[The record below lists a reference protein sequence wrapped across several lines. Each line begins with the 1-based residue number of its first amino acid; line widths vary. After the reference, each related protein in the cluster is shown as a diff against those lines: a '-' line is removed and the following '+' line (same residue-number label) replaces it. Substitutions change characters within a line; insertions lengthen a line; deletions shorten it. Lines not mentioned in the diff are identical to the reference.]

1 MNGNRPVT
9 LILLAAGDSRRFDGN
24 KLLYP
29 LEGKPLY
36 RHLADRMAA
45 LKGSI
50 FEKICLVSQ
59 YEEILAGAREMGFE
73 VCRNDRSDL
82 GISHSVHL
90 GLSMAGEEDVC
101 CFAVCDQPWLKAE
114 TVRGLVEGFLRSG
127 KGLGCLGCRERA
139 GDKILLG
146 NPAIFAPGYRRELLA
161 LTGDVGGRK
170 IIKKHSEDLYVFQ
183 VPDAAELEDVD
194 TRSQLPAAS
203 TYSSAP
209 SEE

>member
-45 LKGSI
+45 LKGST
-50 FEKICLVSQ
+50 FKKICLVSQ
-59 YEEILAGAREMGFE
+59 YEEILAGARGMGFE

-101 CFAVCDQPWLKAE
+101 CFAVCDQPWLKGGDRARPGGGLPALGKRTGMPGMPGARRGVKLPVWE
-114 TVRGLVEGFLRSG
+114 TRRYL
-127 KGLGCLGCRERA
+127 
-139 GDKILLG
+139 
-146 NPAIFAPGYRRELLA
+146 APRYRRELLA

-170 IIKKHSEDLYVFQ
+170 IIKKTPGRPVCLPGVGCGRAGGCGHLHRPAKHSG
-183 VPDAAELEDVD
+183 
-194 TRSQLPAAS
+194 
-203 TYSSAP
+203 
-209 SEE
+209 

>member
-127 KGLGCLGCRERA
+127 KGLGCLGC
-139 GDKILLG
+139 LG
-146 NPAIFAPGYRRELLA
+146 
-161 LTGDVGGRK
+161 
-170 IIKKHSEDLYVFQ
+170 
-183 VPDAAELEDVD
+183 
-194 TRSQLPAAS
+194 
-203 TYSSAP
+203 
-209 SEE
+209 

>member
-36 RHLADRMAA
+36 RHLADRMVA
-45 LKGSI
+45 LRGST

-82 GISHSVHL
+82 GISRSVHL

-101 CFAVCDQPWLKAE
+101 CFAVC
-114 TVRGLVEGFLRSG
+114 SG

-139 GDKILLG
+139 GDKIRLG

-170 IIKKHSEDLYVFQ
+170 IIKKHPEDLYVFQ
-183 VPDAAELEDVD
+183 VSDAAELEDVD
-194 TRSQLPAAS
+194 TRGQLPAAS

-209 SEE
+209 SE